1 MDTIKKY
8 MVRCDQ
14 DAYDFLKPELARIA
28 GQEPRTSE
36 VKGLGGAIEA
46 WIIAGTVGVNAAT
59 ALLKLITE
67 AINSRKTIKSVRID
81 DREIANPTGEEIEKL
96 RREISS

>member
-1 MDTIKKY
+1 MNTIKKY

-14 DAYDFLKPELARIA
+14 DTYDFLKPELARIA

-46 WIIAGTVGVNAAT
+46 WIIAGTVGANAAA

-67 AINSRKTIKSVRID
+67 AINLRKAIKSVRID
-81 DREIANPTGEEIEKL
+81 DKEISDPTEEDIEKL
-96 RREISS
+96 RREITS